1 MTREVSDRQLLE
13 SVDSKLDALAVDLQ
27 NSRRD
32 AAVAGAVSG
41 ALVSAIVTI
50 SILLI
55 KSKLGG

>member
-1 MTREVSDRQLLE
+1 MTKEVSDRQLLE
-13 SVDSKLDALAVDLQ
+13 SVDSKLDELTADLR

-32 AAVAGAVSG
+32 AAVAGSISG
-41 ALVSAIVTI
+41 ALTSAIVTI